1 MRGGPGPA
9 PKRQNVDGSKDTLVV
24 APKADGGEAGE
35 ADPEVT
41 MRGGGDNSTPRS
53 RYLHKRIAD
62 QLAQSS
68 ESTAPSS
75 GSTTLETPRPA
86 ASNSEPLASN
96 KSKGQGAP
104 TSQQPS
110 SKPHG

>member
-1 MRGGPGPA
+1 MRGGPGRA
-9 PKRQNVDGSKDTLVV
+9 RKRQNVEGSKDTLVV
-24 APKADGGEAGE
+24 APKADSGDAGE

-62 QLAQSS
+62 QQAKSLQF
-68 ESTAPSS
+68 TAPSS

-86 ASNSEPLASN
+86 ASNSKAVAS
-96 KSKGQGAP
+96 SQSQGQGAP

>member
-1 MRGGPGPA
+1 MRGGPGRA
-9 PKRQNVDGSKDTLVV
+9 PKGQNAEGSRNTLVV
-24 APKADGGEAGE
+24 APKADGGDAGE

-62 QLAQSS
+62 QRAQSL

-75 GSTTLETPRPA
+75 GSTTLEIPRPA
-86 ASNSEPLASN
+86 ASNSKPLAS
-96 KSKGQGAP
+96 SQSQGQGAP

-110 SKPHG
+110 PKPHG